1 MELGYACI
9 NSTLQN
15 TRGIT
20 TNRGMRQKTFN
31 EKGLDYVSEL
41 ALQNVKDL
49 VTIIKWNEEKDIK
62 LFRMSS
68 DLFPW
73 MTFYDFTD
81 LPDYTKIINLLKG
94 AGVLAEKYGQ
104 RLTFHPSH
112 FNALGSPNPIV
123 VEKAIKEL
131 NKHGDIMDIMGLS
144 TTVYNKIANLLKGV
158 GVLAEKY
165 NQRLTFHPSHFNAL
179 GSPNPIVVEKA
190 IKELDKHSDIM
201 DLIGLSTT
209 HYNKINIHVGGAY
222 GDKPTTLDRW
232 CDSFY
237 KLKDNTK
244 SRLTIEN
251 DDKANMYSVV
261 ELVEGISKRTG
272 VPVVFDYYHHKFC
285 TGDLTEQ
292 EALELAAST
301 WPEGIVPCTHY
312 SESRRK
318 EHLDESIRA
327 QAHSDLI
334 TGTIETYGN
343 NIDVVVEAK
352 HKELAVLGY
361 EGR

>member
-1 MELGYACI
+1 MKIGYACI
-9 NSTLQN
+9 NSTLQAAG
-15 TRGIT
+15 GIT

-31 EKGLDYVSEL
+31 EKGLNYVSEL
-41 ALQNVKDL
+41 ALQNCRDL
-49 VTIIKWNEEKDIK
+49 VTIVKWNEEMGIK

-73 MTFYDFTD
+73 MTLYDFTD
-81 LPDYTKIINLLKG
+81 LPDYDKIANLLKG
-94 AGVLAEKYGQ
+94 VGVLAKKYNH

-112 FNALGSPNPIV
+112 FNALGSPNPKV
-123 VEKAIKEL
+123 VEKTIKEL
-131 NKHGDIMDIMGLS
+131 N
-144 TTVYNKIANLLKGV
+144 
-158 GVLAEKY
+158 
-165 NQRLTFHPSHFNAL
+165 
-179 GSPNPIVVEKA
+179 
-190 IKELDKHSDIM
+190 KHSDIM
-201 DLIGLSTT
+201 DLMGLSTT

-222 GDKPTTLDRW
+222 GNKQSALDRW
-232 CDSFY
+232 CSNFD
-237 KLKDNTK
+237 KLSDNTK

-261 ELVEGISKRTG
+261 ELVKGISKRTG

-285 TGDLTEQ
+285 TGGLTEQ

-318 EHLDESIRA
+318 EHLDESIKA

-334 TGTIETYGN
+334 NGPIETYGN
-343 NIDVVVEAK
+343 KIDVVVEAK
-352 HKELAVLGY
+352 HKELAVLNY
-361 EGR
+361 AN

>member
-1 MELGYACI
+1 MKIGYACI
-9 NSTLQN
+9 NSTLQAAG
-15 TRGIT
+15 GIT

-31 EKGLDYVSEL
+31 EKGLNYVSEL
-41 ALQNVKDL
+41 ALQNCRDL
-49 VTIIKWNEEKDIK
+49 VTIVKWNEEMGIK

-73 MTFYDFTD
+73 MTLYDFTD
-81 LPDYTKIINLLKG
+81 LPDYDKIANLLKG
-94 AGVLAEKYGQ
+94 VGVLAKKYNH

-112 FNALGSPNPIV
+112 FNALGSPNPKV
-123 VEKAIKEL
+123 VEKTIKEL
-131 NKHGDIMDIMGLS
+131 N
-144 TTVYNKIANLLKGV
+144 
-158 GVLAEKY
+158 
-165 NQRLTFHPSHFNAL
+165 
-179 GSPNPIVVEKA
+179 
-190 IKELDKHSDIM
+190 KHSDIM
-201 DLIGLSTT
+201 DLMGLSVT

-222 GDKPTTLDRW
+222 GDKQSALDRW
-232 CDSFY
+232 CSNFD
-237 KLKDNTK
+237 KLSNNTK

-285 TGDLTEQ
+285 TGGLTEQ

-318 EHLDESIRA
+318 EHLDESIKA

-334 TGTIETYGN
+334 NGPIETYGN

-352 HKELAVLGY
+352 HKELAVLNYGN
-361 EGR
+361 

>member
-1 MELGYACI
+1 MKLGYACI
-9 NSTLQN
+9 NSTLQAAG
-15 TRGIT
+15 GIT
-20 TNRGMRQKTFN
+20 TNRGMRQKTFH
-31 EKGLDYVSEL
+31 ERGLPYVSEL

-49 VTIIKWNEEKDIK
+49 ENIVKWNEEMGIK

-73 MTFYDFTD
+73 MTFYEFEQ
-81 LPDYTKIINLLKG
+81 LPDYPMIDIYLKNIG
-94 AGVLAEKYGQ
+94 ALAEKYGQ

-112 FNALGSPNPIV
+112 FNALGSPNPVV
-123 VEKAIKEL
+123 VEKAINEL
-131 NKHGDIMDIMGLS
+131 NKHSEIMDMMGLS
-144 TTVYNKIANLLKGV
+144 TTV
-158 GVLAEKY
+158 
-165 NQRLTFHPSHFNAL
+165 
-179 GSPNPIVVEKA
+179 
-190 IKELDKHSDIM
+190 
-201 DLIGLSTT
+201 
-209 HYNKINIHVGGAY
+209 YNKINIHVGGAY

-232 CDSFY
+232 CDNFY
-237 KLKDNTK
+237 KLKDTTR

-301 WPEGIVPCTHY
+301 WPKGIVPCTHY

-334 TGTIETYGN
+334 EGTICRYGN
-343 NIDVVVEAK
+343 EVDVVVEAK
-352 HKELAVLGY
+352 HKELAVLNYYKLGNI
-361 EGR
+361 